1 MFALI
6 FGIGIITDLILF
18 ALFLYLLDIKY
29 PFEKVRTLMFLG
41 LSTNAVFF
49 AFALKSLRRPLWKI
63 NIFSNPYLIFAL
75 ALSIFLLVGAVTME
89 PLRKLLNL
97 VPISAAEFGV
107 IVALG
112 VLDLILIEIVKYY
125 FIFHEQK

>member
-1 MFALI
+1 
-6 FGIGIITDLILF
+6 
-18 ALFLYLLDIKY
+18 
-29 PFEKVRTLMFLG
+29 
-41 LSTNAVFF
+41 
-49 AFALKSLRRPLWKI
+49 
-63 NIFSNPYLIFAL
+63 
-75 ALSIFLLVGAVTME
+75 ME